1 MLDAELLEAVI
12 GSPDP
17 EKRAKEVEI
26 AIDLAAGEHDAD
38 GLPPLDDLRFQALSP
53 PALIADDE
61 PLARRN
67 LRLLLEKDP
76 QIEIL
81 EECRNGREAVKA
93 INALSPDL
101 IFLDIQMPEMDGFE
115 ALARVGPEHIQ
126 AIIFVT
132 AFDQYALKAFDVHAL
147 DYLLKPFDD
156 ERFAHA
162 LERAKSQIEARE
174 IDRLSKRLLALL
186 EERDSERK
194 RPRQETNYLT
204 RVMIKVSGRVTL
216 LKVDEIDFIE
226 ADGNYAKLH
235 VGRKA
240 HLLREKMHDLEG
252 RLDPAKFVRIHRSVI
267 VNLDRI
273 KEMHPHFNGD
283 YIVVLDDGRKLR
295 LSRTRRENLEAR
307 LNLNHG

>member
-1 MLDAELLEAVI
+1 MSGKI
-12 GSPDP
+12 
-17 EKRAKEVEI
+17 KT
-26 AIDLAAGEHDAD
+26 
-38 GLPPLDDLRFQALSP
+38 
-53 PALIADDE
+53 LIVDDE

-67 LRLLLEKDP
+67 LRLLLAKDP

-81 EECRNGREAVKA
+81 DECRNGGEAVKA

-101 IFLDIQMPEMDGFE
+101 VFLDIQMPEMDGFDVLE
-115 ALARVGPEHIQ
+115 RTGPAQIQ

-162 LERAKSQIEARE
+162 LQRAKSQIEARE

-186 EERDSERK
+186 EERESERRGSRNQK
-194 RPRQETNYLT
+194 NYLT
-204 RVMIKVSGRVTL
+204 RLMVKVSGRVVL
-216 LKVDEIDFIE
+216 LKVDDIDFVE

-235 VGRKA
+235 VGRA
-240 HLLREKMHDLEG
+240 SHLLREKIQDLEG
-252 RLDPAKFVRIHRSVI
+252 QLDPAKFARIHRSII

-283 YIVVLDDGRKLR
+283 YIVVLEDGRQLR
-295 LSRTRRENLEAR
+295 LSRTRP
-307 LNLNHG
+307 

>member
-1 MLDAELLEAVI
+1 MT
-12 GSPDP
+12 
-17 EKRAKEVEI
+17 AKI
-26 AIDLAAGEHDAD
+26 KT
-38 GLPPLDDLRFQALSP
+38 
-53 PALIADDE
+53 LIIDDE

-101 IFLDIQMPEMDGFE
+101 IFLDIQMPEMDGFDV
-115 ALARVGPEHIQ
+115 LARVGPERIQ

-147 DYLLKPFDD
+147 DYLLKPYDD

-162 LERAKSQIEARE
+162 LNRAKSQIEARE

-186 EERDSERK
+186 EERDSERTGS
-194 RPRQETNYLT
+194 RQQANYLT

-283 YIVVLDDGRKLR
+283 YIVVLEDGRKLR

-307 LNLNHG
+307 LKAVS

>member
-1 MLDAELLEAVI
+1 MADKIRTVI
-12 GSPDP
+12 
-17 EKRAKEVEI
+17 V
-26 AIDLAAGEHDAD
+26 
-38 GLPPLDDLRFQALSP
+38 
-53 PALIADDE
+53 DDE

-76 QIEIL
+76 QIEIV
-81 EECRNGREAVKA
+81 EECGNGREAVQA
-93 INALSPDL
+93 IHALSPDL
-101 IFLDIQMPEMDGFE
+101 IFLDIQMPEMDGFDVVE
-115 ALARVGPEHIQ
+115 RVGPEQIQ

-156 ERFAHA
+156 ERFGNA
-162 LERAKSQIEARE
+162 LRRAKSQIEARE
-174 IDRLSKRLLALL
+174 INRLSKRLLALL
-186 EERDSERK
+186 DERERISSSRSK
-194 RPRQETNYLT
+194 SYLT
-204 RVMIKVSGRVTL
+204 RVMIKAAGRVVL

-235 VGRKA
+235 VGRKS

-252 RLDPAKFVRIHRSVI
+252 RLDPARFVRIHRSVI

-283 YIVVLDDGRKLR
+283 YVVVLEDGRQLR

-307 LNLNHG
+307 LKAVS

>member
-1 MLDAELLEAVI
+1 M
-12 GSPDP
+12 S
-17 EKRAKEVEI
+17 AKI
-26 AIDLAAGEHDAD
+26 
-38 GLPPLDDLRFQALSP
+38 RT
-53 PALIADDE
+53 LIVDDE

-67 LRLLLEKDP
+67 LRVLLDKDP

-81 EECRNGREAVKA
+81 DECRNGREAVKA
-93 INALSPDL
+93 INTRAPDL
-101 IFLDIQMPEMDGFE
+101 IFLDIQMPEMDGFDV
-115 ALARVGPEHIQ
+115 LAHTGPEHIQ

-162 LERAKSQIEARE
+162 LKRAKSQIETRE
-174 IDRLSKRLLALL
+174 INRLSKRLLALL
-186 EERDSERK
+186 EERESARQDSI
-194 RPRQETNYLT
+194 QQQSYLT
-204 RVMIKVSGRVTL
+204 RLMIKVSGRVVL

-252 RLDPAKFVRIHRSVI
+252 RLDPAKFVRIHRSII

-273 KEMHPHFNGD
+273 KEMQPHFNGD
-283 YIVVLDDGRKLR
+283 YIVVLEDGRQLR
-295 LSRTRRENLEAR
+295 LSRSRRENLEAKLR
-307 LNLNHG
+307 LNHG

>member
-1 MLDAELLEAVI
+1 MSGKI
-12 GSPDP
+12 
-17 EKRAKEVEI
+17 KT
-26 AIDLAAGEHDAD
+26 
-38 GLPPLDDLRFQALSP
+38 
-53 PALIADDE
+53 LIVDDE

-67 LRLLLEKDP
+67 LRVLLERDA

-93 INALSPDL
+93 IKNLTPDL
-101 IFLDIQMPEMDGFE
+101 IFLDIQMPEMDGFDV
-115 ALARVGPEHIQ
+115 LAHVGPEQIQ

-156 ERFAHA
+156 ERFARA
-162 LERAKSQIEARE
+162 LERAKSQIAARE
-174 IDRLSKRLLALL
+174 IDKLSKRLFALL
-186 EERDSERK
+186 EERESERK
-194 RPRQETNYLT
+194 GSTQEEHYLT
-204 RVMIKVSGRVTL
+204 RLMIKASNRMVL
-216 LKVDEIDFIE
+216 LKVEDIDFIE

-273 KEMHPHFNGD
+273 KEMQPHFNGD
-283 YIVVLDDGRKLR
+283 YIVVLVDGQQLR
-295 LSRTRRENLEAR
+295 LSRTRREHLESR
-307 LNLNHG
+307 LNISHR

>member
-1 MLDAELLEAVI
+1 M
-12 GSPDP
+12 S
-17 EKRAKEVEI
+17 AKI
-26 AIDLAAGEHDAD
+26 KKLKI
-38 GLPPLDDLRFQALSP
+38 
-53 PALIADDE
+53 DDE

-93 INALSPDL
+93 INTLSPDL
-101 IFLDIQMPEMDGFE
+101 IFLDIQMPEMDGFDV
-115 ALARVGPEHIQ
+115 LARVGPEHIQ

-186 EERDSERK
+186 EERESARNGARE
-194 RPRQETNYLT
+194 QQNYLT
-204 RVMIKVSGRVTL
+204 RLMIKASGRVML

-240 HLLREKMHDLEG
+240 HLLREKMHDLET

-283 YIVVLDDGRKLR
+283 YIVVLEDRRELR
-295 LSRTRRENLEAR
+295 LSRSRRENLEAR
-307 LNLNHG
+307 LKN

>member
-1 MLDAELLEAVI
+1 MAEKI
-12 GSPDP
+12 
-17 EKRAKEVEI
+17 RT
-26 AIDLAAGEHDAD
+26 
-38 GLPPLDDLRFQALSP
+38 
-53 PALIADDE
+53 LIVDDE

-81 EECRNGREAVKA
+81 DECRNGREAVKA
-93 INALSPDL
+93 INTLSPDL
-101 IFLDIQMPEMDGFE
+101 IFLDIQMPEMDGFDVLE
-115 ALARVGPEHIQ
+115 RVGPEQIQ

-156 ERFAHA
+156 ERFTHA
-162 LERAKSQIEARE
+162 LQRAKSQIEARE
-174 IDRLSKRLLALL
+174 IHRVSKRLLALL
-186 EERDSERK
+186 DERDRLSST
-194 RPRQETNYLT
+194 RQKNYLT
-204 RVMIKVSGRVTL
+204 RVMIKSSGRVLL
-216 LKVDEIDFIE
+216 LKVEDIDFIE

-235 VGRKA
+235 AGRKA
-240 HLLREKMHDLEG
+240 HLLREKMNDLEG
-252 RLDPAKFVRIHRSVI
+252 RLDPAKFVRIHRSAI

-283 YIVVLDDGRKLR
+283 YIVVLEDGRQLR

-307 LNLNHG
+307 LVSKHG

>member
-1 MLDAELLEAVI
+1 M
-12 GSPDP
+12 
-17 EKRAKEVEI
+17 
-26 AIDLAAGEHDAD
+26 AGKIKT
-38 GLPPLDDLRFQALSP
+38 
-53 PALIADDE
+53 LIVDDE

-67 LRLLLEKDP
+67 LRVLLERDT

-81 EECRNGREAVKA
+81 DECRNGREAVKA
-93 INALSPDL
+93 INTLAPDL
-101 IFLDIQMPEMDGFE
+101 IFLDIQMPEMDGFDV
-115 ALARVGPEHIQ
+115 LAHVGPENIH

-162 LERAKSQIEARE
+162 LKRAKTQIETRE

-186 EERDSERK
+186 EERESEGK
-194 RPRQETNYLT
+194 GSRQRQNYLT
-204 RVMIKVSGRVTL
+204 RLMIKVSGRVVL
-216 LKVDEIDFIE
+216 LKVDDIDFIE

-252 RLDPAKFVRIHRSVI
+252 RLDPAKFVRIHRSII
-267 VNLDRI
+267 VNLERI

-283 YIVVLDDGRKLR
+283 YVVVLEDG
-295 LSRTRRENLEAR
+295 
-307 LNLNHG
+307 

>member
-1 MLDAELLEAVI
+1 MSTKI
-12 GSPDP
+12 
-17 EKRAKEVEI
+17 KT
-26 AIDLAAGEHDAD
+26 
-38 GLPPLDDLRFQALSP
+38 
-53 PALIADDE
+53 LIVDDE

-67 LRLLLEKDP
+67 LRLLLAKDP

-81 EECRNGREAVKA
+81 DECRNGLEAVKA

-101 IFLDIQMPEMDGFE
+101 IFLDIQMPEMDGFDV
-115 ALARVGPEHIQ
+115 LAQVGPEHIQ

-162 LERAKSQIEARE
+162 LTRAKAQIEARE
-174 IDRLSKRLLALL
+174 INRLSKRLLALL
-186 EERDSERK
+186 EERESERNA
-194 RPRQETNYLT
+194 PPQEKGYLT
-204 RVMIKVSGRVTL
+204 RVMIKASGRVVL

-240 HLLREKMHDLEG
+240 HLLREKMNDLEG
-252 RLDPAKFVRIHRSVI
+252 QLDPNRFVRIHRSVI
-267 VNLDRI
+267 VNLERI

-283 YIVVLDDGRKLR
+283 YIVVLEDGRQLR
-295 LSRTRRENLEAR
+295 LSRTRREQLEAR
-307 LNLNHG
+307 LSNSRG